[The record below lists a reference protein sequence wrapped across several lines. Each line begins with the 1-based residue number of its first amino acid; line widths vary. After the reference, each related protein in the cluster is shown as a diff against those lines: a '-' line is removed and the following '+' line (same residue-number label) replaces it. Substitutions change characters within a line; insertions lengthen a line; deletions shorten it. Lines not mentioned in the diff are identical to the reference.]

1 MRKNVLSRDKAI
13 NRTSLR
19 YWNYQIMANVGKAL
33 IEKVDNI
40 HMANFRRVGNCN
52 KEKTGDVRNI
62 KP

>member
-19 YWNYQIMANVGKAL
+19 YWNYQTMANVGKAL
-33 IEKVDNI
+33 IEKVDNK
-40 HMANFRRVGNCN
+40 HMANFSRVENYN
-52 KEKTGDVRNI
+52 KEKTRDVRNI